1 MNTSKNKRYQ
11 ETEERICQAF
21 TQLLSVKGYS
31 DITVHDICTCAQI
44 SRPSFYAHYE
54 DINDMI
60 IQMEQEKGVQIQRLL
75 ISEDGLSI
83 RSFEQY
89 FCFLKE
95 NRGFYTAYLTASGSR
110 NMTSHLMDTFLH
122 TQNIPPSD
130 RVIYIILI
138 VHQNQRKSSL
148 LLCLSMALT
157 ACGAASTE
165 QTQTVTP
172 AASSPAQTVPAAQ
185 TSEKTEETVGASV
198 FANRDLDASY
208 SESDS
213 IAIVLNGNSIS
224 CNSGNVLVSGS
235 TVTISEEG
243 TYVLSGTLEDG
254 SVIVDAEKTD
264 KIQLVLSGVSIH
276 SQPTAPIYVRQAD
289 KVFVTLASDTK
300 NSLSNGGSFTA
311 DGDTNIDSVI
321 FSKDDLTLN
330 GSGAL
335 TITSPGGHGIVSKD
349 SLRVTGGS
357 YAMDVSGHGLS
368 GQDEVS
374 IANGIF
380 DIVAGKDGIHAE
392 NSEDADAG
400 FVYLENGTYRIT
412 AGGDG
417 ISASG
422 SCQIVDGDYTITT
435 GGGSETVQRT
445 TSSQGFG
452 RGQFGGSTPTDRPQ
466 FDTQS
471 MPERGAG
478 GKGGMGGK
486 GMDRMNQMPANGQ
499 NTAAPVE
506 EADTIS
512 AKGIKASSLTIQGGN
527 LTADCADDAL
537 HSNGNLIIQ
546 GGTLELASCDDGIHA
561 DETVTILSGNIQI
574 TDSYEGIEG
583 QLVYIQGGD
592 ITLNATDDGLNAAGG
607 MDGSGFGRRSDT
619 FTVSGDTP
627 SIVISGGTVNITSSA
642 DGIDANG
649 IIEMTGGNVTVCGPT
664 QGDTSILDYDASCT
678 ISGGTFIGTGA
689 SGMTRGVS
697 SGQGTVS
704 VSTGTQSAG
713 RMMLITAP
721 ASVEI
726 MANFGFP
733 SARIMGFM
741 AWPNM

>member
-1 MNTSKNKRYQ
+1 MKKQ
-11 ETEERICQAF
+11 K
-21 TQLLSVKGYS
+21 V
-31 DITVHDICTCAQI
+31 V
-44 SRPSFYAHYE
+44 
-54 DINDMI
+54 
-60 IQMEQEKGVQIQRLL
+60 
-75 ISEDGLSI
+75 
-83 RSFEQY
+83 
-89 FCFLKE
+89 
-95 NRGFYTAYLTASGSR
+95 
-110 NMTSHLMDTFLH
+110 
-122 TQNIPPSD
+122 
-130 RVIYIILI
+130 
-138 VHQNQRKSSL
+138 SL

-172 AASSPAQTVPAAQ
+172 AVSSPAQTVPAAQ

-235 TVTISEEG
+235 TVTINKEG

-289 KVFVTLASDTK
+289 KVFVTLASGTK

-311 DGDTNIDSVI
+311 DGDTNIDAVI
-321 FSKDDLTLN
+321 FSRDDLTLN

-349 SLRVTGGS
+349 SLRIAGGS
-357 YAMDVSGHGLS
+357 YAMDASGHGLS

-374 IANGIF
+374 IADGTF
-380 DIVAGKDGIHAE
+380 DIIAGKDGIHAE

-412 AGGDG
+412 AVGDG

-422 SCQIVDGDYTITT
+422 NCTVVDGDYTITT

-466 FDTQS
+466 FDTQN
-471 MPERGAG
+471 MPERGTG
-478 GKGGMGGK
+478 GKGGMGGNR
-486 GMDRMNQMPANGQ
+486 GTMQT
-499 NTAAPVE
+499 TAAVE
-506 EADTIS
+506 PTAATATDSVST
-512 AKGIKASSLTIQGGN
+512 KGIKAGILTIEGGN
-527 LTADCADDAL
+527 LAADCADDAL
-537 HSNGNLIIQ
+537 HSNGNLTIQ
-546 GGTLELASCDDGIHA
+546 DGTLELISGDDGIHA

-583 QLVYIQGGD
+583 QHVLIQGGD
-592 ITLNATDDGLNAAGG
+592 ISLKATDDGLNAAGG
-607 MDGSGFGRRSDT
+607 MDGSGFGRRTDT
-619 FTVSGDTP
+619 FTTSGDTP
-627 SIVISGGTVNITSSA
+627 SIVISGGTVYISA
-642 DGIDANG
+642 SGDGIDANG
-649 IIEMTGGNVTVCGPT
+649 IIEMTGGHVTVCGPT

-713 RMMLITAP
+713 TQITLTDSSGNVIASFTPALDFSSIILSAPQIQTGASYTLRIGNGVQTITAK
-721 ASVEI
+721 
-726 MANFGFP
+726 
-733 SARIMGFM
+733 
-741 AWPNM
+741 

>member
-1 MNTSKNKRYQ
+1 MKKQ
-11 ETEERICQAF
+11 K
-21 TQLLSVKGYS
+21 V
-31 DITVHDICTCAQI
+31 V
-44 SRPSFYAHYE
+44 
-54 DINDMI
+54 
-60 IQMEQEKGVQIQRLL
+60 
-75 ISEDGLSI
+75 
-83 RSFEQY
+83 
-89 FCFLKE
+89 
-95 NRGFYTAYLTASGSR
+95 
-110 NMTSHLMDTFLH
+110 
-122 TQNIPPSD
+122 
-130 RVIYIILI
+130 
-138 VHQNQRKSSL
+138 SL

-198 FANRDLDASY
+198 FTNRDLDASY

-235 TVTISEEG
+235 TVTISKEG

-289 KVFVTLASDTK
+289 KVFVTLASGTK

-311 DGDTNIDSVI
+311 DGDTNIDAVI
-321 FSKDDLTLN
+321 FSRDDLTLN
-330 GSGAL
+330 GSGL
-335 TITSPGGHGIVSKD
+335 LSITSPGGHGIVSKD
-349 SLRVTGGS
+349 SLRIAGGS
-357 YAMDVSGHGLS
+357 YALDVSGHGLS

-374 IANGIF
+374 IANGTF

-422 SCQIVDGDYTITT
+422 NCTVVDGDYTITT
-435 GGGSETVQRT
+435 GGGSENGQQH
-445 TSSQGFG
+445 TSDQGFG
-452 RGQFGGSTPTDRPQ
+452 RGQKNGSVPTDRPQ
-466 FDTQS
+466 FDSQS
-471 MPERGAG
+471 MPERGT
-478 GKGGMGGK
+478 GGMGGK

-499 NTAAPVE
+499 NTAVPAE
-506 EADTIS
+506 ETDTVS
-512 AKGIKASSLTIQGGN
+512 TKGIKADSLTIAGGS

-537 HSNGNLIIQ
+537 HSNGNLKIQ
-546 GGTLELASCDDGIHA
+546 GGTLELISGDDGIHA

-583 QLVYIQGGD
+583 QHVYIQGGD
-592 ITLNATDDGLNAAGG
+592 ITLKATDDGLNAAGG
-607 MDGSGFGRRSDT
+607 MDGSGFGRRTDT
-619 FTVSGDTP
+619 FTTSGDTP
-627 SIVISGGTVNITSSA
+627 SIVISDGTVYISA
-642 DGIDANG
+642 SGDGVDANG

-689 SGMTRGVS
+689 SGMTQGVS

-713 RMMLITAP
+713 TQITLTDSSGNVIASFTPALDFNSILLSAPQIQTGASYTLRIGNGVQTITAK
-721 ASVEI
+721 
-726 MANFGFP
+726 
-733 SARIMGFM
+733 
-741 AWPNM
+741 

>member
-1 MNTSKNKRYQ
+1 MKKQ
-11 ETEERICQAF
+11 K
-21 TQLLSVKGYS
+21 V
-31 DITVHDICTCAQI
+31 V
-44 SRPSFYAHYE
+44 
-54 DINDMI
+54 
-60 IQMEQEKGVQIQRLL
+60 
-75 ISEDGLSI
+75 
-83 RSFEQY
+83 
-89 FCFLKE
+89 
-95 NRGFYTAYLTASGSR
+95 
-110 NMTSHLMDTFLH
+110 
-122 TQNIPPSD
+122 
-130 RVIYIILI
+130 
-138 VHQNQRKSSL
+138 SL

-198 FANRDLDASY
+198 FTNRDLDASY

-235 TVTISEEG
+235 TVTISKEG

-254 SVIVDAEKTD
+254 SVIVDADKTD

-289 KVFVTLASDTK
+289 KVFVTLASGTQ

-311 DGDTNIDSVI
+311 DGDTNIDAVI
-321 FSKDDLTLN
+321 FSRDDLTLN

-349 SLRVTGGS
+349 SLRIAGGS
-357 YAMDVSGHGLS
+357 FCLDVSGHGLS

-374 IANGIF
+374 IADGTF
-380 DIVAGKDGIHAE
+380 DIVTRKDGIHAE

-466 FDTQS
+466 FDTQN

-478 GKGGMGGK
+478 GKGGMGGSGK

-499 NTAAPVE
+499 NATTPVE
-506 EADTIS
+506 DTDTVS
-512 AKGIKASSLTIQGGN
+512 TKGIKASSLTIEGGN
-527 LTADCADDAL
+527 LTADCADDTL
-537 HSNGNLIIQ
+537 HSNGNLTIQ
-546 GGTLELASCDDGIHA
+546 GGTLELISGDDGIHA

-583 QLVYIQGGD
+583 QHVYIQGGD

-607 MDGSGFGRRSDT
+607 MDGSGFGRRTDT
-619 FTVSGDTP
+619 FTTSGDTP
-627 SIVISGGTVNITSSA
+627 SIVISDGTVYISA
-642 DGIDANG
+642 SGDGIDANG

-713 RMMLITAP
+713 TQITLTDSSGNVIASFTPTLDFSSILLSAPQIQTGTNYTLRIGNAAQTITAK
-721 ASVEI
+721 
-726 MANFGFP
+726 
-733 SARIMGFM
+733 
-741 AWPNM
+741 